1 MRQAAILAPVA
12 LIVTLATSATWAH
25 AEGNQDAQSR
35 PGDTLAP
42 PVIEDLYLVS
52 SDIAAVTG
60 TDDERR
66 EDTPNQIQV
75 TLGAKV
81 LFGKDSAQ
89 LTAAARARLA
99 HVARDIRAQKP
110 TRVSVSGYTDNL
122 GSAAHGL
129 ALSRHRAE
137 AVKAA
142 LQQELGTRV
151 LFTAHGFGEAYPT
164 ADNDTERGR
173 QLNRRVTV
181 TYLRQAGSSVEQTR
195 GTPGHPNREL
205 P

>member
-1 MRQAAILAPVA
+1 M
-12 LIVTLATSATWAH
+12 
-25 AEGNQDAQSR
+25 
-35 PGDTLAP
+35 
-42 PVIEDLYLVS
+42 S

-75 TLGAKV
+75 TIGAKV

-99 HVARDIRAQKP
+99 HVARDIRAHKP

-122 GSAAHGL
+122 GSTAHGL

-142 LQQELGTRV
+142 LQQELVPVFCSPPTGSARHIPPRTTTRR
-151 LFTAHGFGEAYPT
+151 EA
-164 ADNDTERGR
+164 D
-173 QLNRRVTV
+173 
-181 TYLRQAGSSVEQTR
+181 SSIDASPSRT
-195 GTPGHPNREL
+195 
-205 P
+205 